1 MSWKLLKIYLKN
13 MYAPGAFFEGFKK
26 GPKAIIK
33 NILLILVA
41 IYISVVFIAMFLSMA
56 FGMYNTLEAVEKV
69 QNMPSIAILISA
81 FAILFFGFT
90 SIATNY
96 YTGAGDDQ
104 FFAMPLSMKD
114 IFRAKFFMSFITD
127 ALFSGLIF
135 SILSLV
141 YGLKLGLLVNPLF
154 YIGLISVFLAFS
166 SLILSV
172 IYILLIGLLLLFPF
186 LRKKSV
192 LTGIA
197 SVLIILFAASYGFL
211 TGFSSA
217 TMDFSSTSAMTMP
230 LALRLSSVAE
240 KIPFIRFLASA
251 LNGKL
256 LPIVILLALSALVIF
271 GLLPLFASLYAK
283 TLAGFADVKSK
294 RLSKEKAEAVIKE
307 SKINTAFKSL
317 LIRDVRTVF
326 REPSFFANGPLMVF
340 LFPLILIV
348 STTVPVIVE
357 GPEGGLGALVSAARS
372 AYLQTSPEK
381 LNNIFYYASLIISG
395 IMYFSGTSSNV
406 ACTAFSREGKSLS
419 NLKAMPVTFETILKV
434 KFWHSMLYIF
444 VDCPYLKTI
453 LLFFL
458 IHLQKNTLVLLNF
471 HLSMLLGAN

>member
-1 MSWKLLKIYLKN
+1 
-13 MYAPGAFFEGFKK
+13 
-26 GPKAIIK
+26 
-33 NILLILVA
+33 
-41 IYISVVFIAMFLSMA
+41 
-56 FGMYNTLEAVEKV
+56 
-69 QNMPSIAILISA
+69 
-81 FAILFFGFT
+81 
-90 SIATNY
+90 
-96 YTGAGDDQ
+96 
-104 FFAMPLSMKD
+104 
-114 IFRAKFFMSFITD
+114 
-127 ALFSGLIF
+127 IF
-135 SILSLV
+135 SIV

-166 SLILSV
+166 SLILAV

-197 SVLIILFAASYGFL
+197 SFLIIIFAASYGFL

-217 TMDFSSTSAMTMP
+217 TMDFSSTSTMTMP
-230 LALRLSSVAE
+230 LALRLSAAVD
-240 KIPFIRFLASA
+240 KIPFIHFCGSA
-251 LNGKL
+251 LDGKV
-256 LPIVILLALSALVIF
+256 LPVLILLALSALVIF

-372 AYLQTSPEK
+372 TYLQTSPEK
-381 LNNIFYYASLIISG
+381 LNNIFFYASIAISG

-444 VDCPYLKTI
+444 VDQIIFALLLTI
-453 LLFFL
+453 ANLIFGSLIPFSLLIRYFL
-458 IHLQKNTLVLLNF
+458 AMCVLTIAASIPLIFTDLILDAANPKLNWENPAAAF
-471 HLSMLLGAN
+471 KQNFNAVIGMLCSILMIGIMVGLGMLFPKSINSLIYISAIFIVIGAPLGALYFRYGVKRLINM